1 MAKIINLRTARKNKK
16 RAEEARLAEANRAK
30 FGESKSV
37 RHKSKADQ
45 ENLDALL
52 YGAKVESDTLQSDK
66 GADKEKD

>member
-1 MAKIINLRTARKNKK
+1 MAKIINLRNARKNKK

-45 ENLDALL
+45 KNLEALL
-52 YGAKVESDTLQSDK
+52 DGAKISDDTLQSDE
-66 GADKEKD
+66 EKD